1 MEGCESRETT
11 MYKHNIQIH
20 FYLFSLVLKIGETSS
35 VGLEINKKHQLF
47 NEFKP
52 SSNYQNSHK
61 CSNNE
66 IMSWCIPDEYD
77 KEIEPWKYR
86 SLTNSSFPWNYH
98 FKFHIYDIQEVDDQ
112 KQTISLNMYFRIK
125 WMEPRLVINVE
136 AEDWNDLESSFKN
149 EINVAPEF
157 LKYLWYPD
165 LEILGVESFSTT
177 NILKKMASLQIYK
190 DRSIKFNARV
200 DTRIS
205 CRMTFDRFPFD
216 LHDCPFQISSYYGT
230 KDTVNCTSEYEYEE
244 QRQRSLQYLIDV
256 NELSA
261 RHRSYSVDGRYFN
274 TCGVNI
280 LLNRT
285 KVQILFQVYV
295 PATLL
300 AIVSWVSFTIKP
312 DVVPGRMGLL
322 ATIFLVLINIF
333 NGAKSAA
340 PSSTN
345 LNALDLYLIVC
356 IGQVFLALIEY
367 AIILFIS
374 NTGVKSSFICNNET
388 KKKDIIQPNHNNGI
402 IEKQNHDDVKNKMD
416 SVSIMIFPSFF
427 ILFNVI
433 YWNIYVQNLYL

>member
-1 MEGCESRETT
+1 MNK
-11 MYKHNIQIH
+11 MYKYYLQIY
-20 FYLFSLVLKIGETSS
+20 FYLFSFTLKIGETSN
-35 VGLEINKKHQLF
+35 VGFDLNKKTEPF
-47 NEFKP
+47 NEFQQ
-52 SSNYQNSHK
+52 SRNFQNSLK
-61 CSNNE
+61 CSNE
-66 IMSWCIPDEYD
+66 EVMSWCIPDEYD

-86 SLTNSSFPWNYH
+86 SLTNSTLPWNYH

-125 WMEPRLVINVE
+125 WMEPRLVINDDAV
-136 AEDWNDLESSFKN
+136 DWNDLELNSQN

-165 LEILGVESFSTT
+165 LEILGVEAFSTT

-190 DRSIKFNARV
+190 DRSIKFNSRV

-230 KDTVNCTSEYEYEE
+230 KDTVNCTSEYEYEK

-256 NELSA
+256 DDLSA
-261 RHRSYSVDGRYFN
+261 KHRSYSVDGRYFS

-374 NTGVKSSFICNNET
+374 NKGVKSFFICNNGMT
-388 KKKDIIQPNHNNGI
+388 KKKTVTSNEKGKTEMEQIQ
-402 IEKQNHDDVKNKMD
+402 EDMKSKMD
-416 SVSIMIFPSFF
+416 SVSIIIFPSFF

>member
-1 MEGCESRETT
+1 M
-11 MYKHNIQIH
+11 
-20 FYLFSLVLKIGETSS
+20 LKTGDTSS
-35 VGLEINKKHQLF
+35 VGFEPNRKFGPF
-47 NEFKP
+47 NEFQQ
-52 SSNYQNSHK
+52 SQNYQNSHK
-61 CSNNE
+61 CSNE
-66 IMSWCIPDEYD
+66 KIMSWCIPDEYD
-77 KEIEPWKYR
+77 REIEPWKYR
-86 SLTNSSFPWNYH
+86 TLTNSSLPWNYH
-98 FKFHIYDIQEVDDQ
+98 FKFHIYDIQEVDDK

-125 WMEPRLVINVE
+125 WMEPRLVINDE
-136 AEDWNDLESSFKN
+136 ASDWNDLGSISQN
-149 EINVAPEF
+149 EINVPPEL

-165 LEILGVESFSTT
+165 LEILGVEAFSTT

-200 DTRIS
+200 DSRIS

-216 LHDCPFQISSYYGT
+216 SHDCPFQVSSYYGT
-230 KDTVNCTSEYEYEE
+230 KDTVNCTSEYEYEK

-256 NELSA
+256 DDLSA
-261 RHRSYSVDGRYFN
+261 KHRYYSVDDRQFA

-312 DVVPGRMGLL
+312 DIVPGRMGLL

-340 PSSTN
+340 PSSTS
-345 LNALDLYLIVC
+345 LNALDLYLIMS

-367 AIILFIS
+367 AAILFIS
-374 NTGVKSSFICNNET
+374 NNGVKSNFICKND
-388 KKKDIIQPNHNNGI
+388 KKKKPLVQSEENGKLK
-402 IEKQNHDDVKNKMD
+402 IEEKREDTKNRLD
-416 SVSIMIFPSFF
+416 SVSIIIFPSFF
-427 ILFNVI
+427 FLFNVV

>member
-1 MEGCESRETT
+1 MCKYGFEIYS
-11 MYKHNIQIH
+11 
-20 FYLFSLVLKIGETSS
+20 FLFSLVLRIVDTSNIDFE
-35 VGLEINKKHQLF
+35 LNKKLRPL
-47 NEFKP
+47 NEFQQ
-52 SSNYQNSHK
+52 SQNYQNSHK
-61 CSNNE
+61 CSNDK

-77 KEIEPWKYR
+77 REIEPWKYR
-86 SLTNSSFPWNYH
+86 TLTNSTLPWNYH
-98 FKFHIYDIQEVDDQ
+98 FKFHIYDIQEVDDK

-125 WMEPRLVINVE
+125 WMEPRLVINDE
-136 AEDWNDLESSFKN
+136 ASDWNELESNSEN
-149 EINVAPEF
+149 GMNVAPEL

-165 LEILGVESFSTT
+165 LEILGVEAFSTT

-216 LHDCPFQISSYYGT
+216 FHDCPFQISSYYGT
-230 KDTVNCTSEYEYEE
+230 KDTVNCTSEYEYER

-256 NELSA
+256 DDLSA
-261 RHRSYSVDGRYFN
+261 KHRSYSVDDRHFT

-295 PATLL
+295 PTTLL

-312 DVVPGRMGLL
+312 EIVPGRMGLL

-340 PSSTN
+340 PSSTS
-345 LNALDLYLIVC
+345 LNALDLYLIMC
-356 IGQVFLALIEY
+356 ISQVFLALIEY
-367 AIILFIS
+367 AVILFIS
-374 NTGVKSSFICNNET
+374 NIGVKSSFICTNEQ
-388 KKKDIIQPNHNNGI
+388 KKKILVQPTDNGKLKMEENHEDI
-402 IEKQNHDDVKNKMD
+402 KNRMD
-416 SVSIMIFPSFF
+416 SVSIIVFPSFF
-427 ILFNVI
+427 VLFNVV

>member
-1 MEGCESRETT
+1 MNK
-11 MYKHNIQIH
+11 MYKYYLQIY
-20 FYLFSLVLKIGETSS
+20 FYLFSFTLKIGETSN
-35 VGLEINKKHQLF
+35 VGFDLDKKTEPF
-47 NEFKP
+47 NEFQK
-52 SSNYQNSHK
+52 SRNFQNSHK
-61 CSNNE
+61 CSNDE
-66 IMSWCIPDEYD
+66 VMSWCIPDEYD

-86 SLTNSSFPWNYH
+86 LLTNSTLPWNYH

-125 WMEPRLVINVE
+125 WTEPRLVINDDAV
-136 AEDWNDLESSFKN
+136 DWNDLELDSQN

-165 LEILGVESFSTT
+165 LEILGVEAFSTT
-177 NILKKMASLQIYK
+177 NILKKMASLQIYR

-230 KDTVNCTSEYEYEE
+230 KDTVNCTSEYEYEK

-256 NELSA
+256 DGLSA
-261 RHRSYSVDGRYFN
+261 KHRSYSVDGRYFS

-340 PSSTN
+340 PSSTS

-367 AIILFIS
+367 AIILFVS
-374 NTGVKSSFICNNET
+374 NKGVRSFFVCNTGT
-388 KKKDIIQPNHNNGI
+388 KKKKIVQSNGSGKTEIEQIQ
-402 IEKQNHDDVKNKMD
+402 EDMKSKMD
-416 SVSIMIFPSFF
+416 SVSIIVFPSFF

-433 YWNIYVQNLYL
+433 YWNIYIQNLYL